1 MEISWGSMLLDR
13 YKVSAILRIPE
24 IQNVSDL
31 VELMAVVCVSTI
43 GQMVTQDLSKELGR
57 VGEGVV

>member
-1 MEISWGSMLLDR
+1 MLDR

-43 GQMVTQDLSKELGR
+43 GQMVTQDLPKELGR